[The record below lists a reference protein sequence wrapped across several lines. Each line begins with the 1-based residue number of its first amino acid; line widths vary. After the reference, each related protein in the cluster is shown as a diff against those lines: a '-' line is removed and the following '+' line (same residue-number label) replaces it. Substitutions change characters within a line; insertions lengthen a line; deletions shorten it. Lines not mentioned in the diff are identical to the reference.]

1 MNKENSIKII
11 NHLYKD
17 LTYSSV
23 YATFIILNIV
33 LIIGLYLYIQYI
45 NVMKNIKY
53 YKDNWETEKCNP
65 SIIPFAGIINK
76 PKNQTAF
83 QFTGENFNYC
93 VQGIIQNFAGATLDP
108 FYFIVSALTDL
119 YSAIN
124 EIVNLIRGMVSYI
137 RNSLTSIFETIF
149 GKIINVTTSIRVF
162 LLKVRDIMNKLLGI
176 VVLLYYF
183 IEGLF
188 LSLFS
193 SIGTF
198 TEVMFYL
205 LIILTAFIFVLI
217 ISLQFIPAALFGTA
231 YALIA
236 IPLVYFIYLLT
247 TVFPQFSG
255 GLCFDKNTIFK
266 LSNGKE
272 ISIFNLKVGDILED
286 SSIINC
292 HFTLDANNVTMYKLN
307 GIIVS
312 GTHPVLYNN
321 KWISISKHPEVE
333 KVLNYTEK
341 YIYCLNT
348 SNKKI
353 LINNITFSDWDDV
366 LCENKHQILLNNI
379 NTQHLNDIHKY
390 YDKGFHKSTLVKMC
404 NGSNKPISEI
414 KIGDILDKYIKVCGI
429 VHIKSDDLINGNLLN
444 NEVNKQ
450 DKYLGNIY
458 NLLTNTGYYYINNL
472 KYNDYNFCIDRYLNI
487 F

>member
-1 MNKENSIKII
+1 
-11 NHLYKD
+11 
-17 LTYSSV
+17 
-23 YATFIILNIV
+23 
-33 LIIGLYLYIQYI
+33 
-45 NVMKNIKY
+45 MKNIKY
-53 YKDNWETEKCNP
+53 YKDNWESEKCNP

-76 PKNQTAF
+76 PNNLTAF
-83 QFTGENFNYC
+83 EFTGENFNYC

-108 FYFIVSALTDL
+108 FYFIVSSLTDL

-124 EIVNLIRGMVSYI
+124 EIVNLIRSMINYI
-137 RNSLTSIFETIF
+137 RNSFTSIFETIF
-149 GKIINVTTSIRVF
+149 GKMIKVTSSIKIF
-162 LLKVRDIMNKLLGI
+162 LSNVRDIMGKSLGI
-176 VVLLYYF
+176 VVVLYYF

-205 LIILTAFIFVLI
+205 LIILTAFVIVLI

-236 IPLVYFIYLLT
+236 IPLVYFIYLMT
-247 TVFPQFSG
+247 TGLPQFSG
-255 GLCFDKNTIFK
+255 GLCFDKNSIFK
-266 LSNGKE
+266 LSDGKE

-286 SSIINC
+286 GTIINC
-292 HFTLDANNVTMYKLN
+292 HFTLDASNVTMYKLN
-307 GIIVS
+307 DTIVS

-321 KWISISKHPEVE
+321 QWISISKHPEVE
-333 KVLNYTEK
+333 KVLNYPEK

-353 LINNITFSDWDDV
+353 TINNITFSDWDDV
-366 LCENKHQILLNNI
+366 LSENKHQKLLNNVKN
-379 NTQHLNDIHKY
+379 NTNNLNDIHKY
-390 YDKGFHKSTLVKMC
+390 YDKGFHKSTLVKMF

-414 KIGDILDKYIKVCGI
+414 KVGEILDKCIKVCGI
-429 VHIKSDDLINGNLLN
+429 VQIKSDDLINGYLLN
-444 NEVNKQ
+444 NEH
-450 DKYLGNIY
+450 DKDLGNIY
-458 NLLTNTGYYYINNL
+458 NLLTKTGYYYINNL